1 MNDKTDTGQD
11 RRFNVILDDE
21 GAASDA
27 RATGRFLSL
36 MLLGPT
42 ILAAIALIAWIA
54 APNRYVATIEA
65 AIALVL
71 LPCFLLAALLA
82 HRNRNSA
89 AAWVLVVATA
99 LSTLVTQLAAV
110 LGMNPIYQASD
121 ASVLTYLVIPVF
133 ISAAV
138 LSRRQ
143 TIAVTC
149 VLVVTMLAIPQLI
162 PEIIYAELIPGPIL
176 LVSILTLLLVIFS
189 SHNERLQQQRLDA
202 LNEEITMRRA
212 AETELARHR
221 DELESLVSARTRDL
235 EETMVQLRDA
245 NQAKSRFLANMS
257 HELRTPLNSIIG
269 FTGMVH
275 DGLAGDIPDEARRQ
289 LEMANRSGKQ
299 LLGIVNDLLNLSKI
313 ETGATHIELRRIR
326 VSAVLSSVCDMVRP
340 LAIEKGLRLSYIPG
354 EDIEI
359 ECDIVKLQQIMLNL
373 TANAV
378 KFTEDGEI
386 TVSHDV
392 DGDTILMRVIDTGP
406 GIPAE
411 QHDAVFEAFHQLEP
425 RKVAKSPGAG
435 LGLAI
440 SRELAHLLGGG
451 LTLKSPDGQGSEFVL
466 TLPIRHTDPV

>member
-1 MNDKTDTGQD
+1 MNDTTDTRQG
-11 RRFNVILDDE
+11 RRHNVILDDE
-21 GAASDA
+21 AGRTDA

-36 MLLGPT
+36 ILLGPT
-42 ILAAIALIAWIA
+42 ILAAITLMAWIV
-54 APNRYVATIEA
+54 APNRYIADIEA
-65 AIALVL
+65 AIVAVI
-71 LPCFLLAALLA
+71 LPCFLAAALLA
-82 HRNRNSA
+82 HRNRNEA
-89 AAWVLVVATA
+89 AAWVLVVATTA
-99 LSTLVTQLAAV
+99 STFVAQLAAV

-121 ASVLTYLVIPVF
+121 ASVLTYLVVPVF

-143 TIAVTC
+143 TIAIAC
-149 VLVVTMLAIPQLI
+149 VLIAAMLAIPQLI
-162 PEIIYAELIPGPIL
+162 PEIVYAELIPGPIL

-189 SHNERLQQQRLDA
+189 AHNERLQQLQVDA
-202 LNEEITMRRA
+202 LNEEIAMRGA
-212 AETELARHR
+212 AEAELARHR
-221 DELESLVSARTRDL
+221 DELETLVSARTEDL

-275 DGLAGDIPDEARRQ
+275 DGLAGEIPDEARRQ

-313 ETGATHIELRRIR
+313 ESGATHVDLRRIR
-326 VSAVLSSVCDMVRP
+326 VTAVLSSVCDMVRP
-340 LAIEKGLRLSYIPG
+340 LAIEKGLALSYVPG
-354 EDIEI
+354 QDIEI
-359 ECDIVKLQQIMLNL
+359 ECDVVKLQQIMLNL

-386 TVSHDV
+386 TVSHEV
-392 DGDTILMRVIDTGP
+392 DGDMINMRVIDTGP

-411 QHDAVFEAFHQLEP
+411 EHDAVFEAFHQLEP

-440 SRELAHLLGGG
+440 SRELAHLLGGR
-451 LTLKSPDGQGSEFVL
+451 LTLASQNGQGSEFVL
-466 TLPIRHTDPV
+466 TLPIRHTEPA